1 MNSRQVRE
9 IQGFLDAF
17 EQLNHGPDHTCTYEF
32 EQVPWAG
39 DLQASLEKHFRGLP
53 GAPAE
58 WSLTL
63 EKVPTGLDGLRPVVA
78 QWLFGECFGGERGM
92 ARNVAEATRTG
103 CVDLFVRFL
112 ADFFEGE
119 HPKVWRLF
127 ARPAGDSEYERVVDE
142 FVLEH
147 HHRVFWL
154 HFGCA
159 D

>member
-17 EQLNHGPDHTCTYEF
+17 EQLNHGPEHTCTYEF

-63 EKVPTGLDGLRPVVA
+63 EKVPTGLDGLRPVA
-78 QWLFGECFGGERGM
+78 GRWFFDEDFGGERGL
-92 ARNVAEATRTG
+92 AAKVTPGTRAG
-103 CVDLFVRFL
+103 CVELFVGFL
-112 ADFFEGE
+112 AHFFEGAQ
-119 HPKVWRLF
+119 PQAWRPV
-127 ARPAGDSEYERVVDE
+127 ARRAGDPVDGRV
-142 FVLEH
+142 
-147 HHRVFWL
+147 
-154 HFGCA
+154 
-159 D
+159 